1 MDFVNLLLMCLVGAL
16 GGWLMMK
23 LRVPG
28 GMFAGSL
35 IASAILS
42 IAMQPGPLPSGV
54 KTFAQII
61 AGAYVAC
68 GIDLEELKDVR
79 RLIKPAIILISGLFI
94 CNVIAGLVIWKIS
107 DVDLL
112 TALMCATPGG
122 CTTIPLIAAE
132 LGAEIS
138 SVTVVQISRSAICV
152 SFFPTLIMK
161 VNGEHMLSDLETPGK
176 GRARKNIVGDVNFRA
191 LAITLAVAA
200 VSGLTGKKLGVPAG
214 TILFSIVAVLILKK
228 NTKYAYMPLWMRR
241 TAQCLSGACIGSSIT
256 LENILALHQMAV
268 PLIVLLIIFFGNS
281 FFTGYIFHRF
291 LGFEMA
297 AGMLAA
303 TPAGSSDMALISE
316 EMGHK
321 SVIVTELHILRLLI
335 VNIVFPQILVV
346 IAGLIE

>member
-1 MDFVNLLLMCLVGAL
+1 MINLLLLCVFGAL
-16 GGWLMMK
+16 GGWIMMK

-35 IASAILS
+35 VASAVFS
-42 IAMQPGPLPSGV
+42 IAMQPGPLPSDV

-79 RLIKPAIILISGLFI
+79 RLIKPAVILLSGLLI
-94 CNVIAGLVIWKIS
+94 ANVIAGLVIWKIS
-107 DVDLL
+107 DMDLL

-122 CTTIPLIAAE
+122 CTTVPLIAAE

-138 SVTVVQISRSAICV
+138 KVTVVQITRSAICV
-152 SFFPTLIMK
+152 STFPMLIMK
-161 VNGEHMLSDLETPGK
+161 ANGEKLNSDLETPGK
-176 GRARKNIVGDVNFRA
+176 RRARKKIVGDVNFRA
-191 LAITLAVAA
+191 LAITLVSAAVA
-200 VSGLTGKKLGVPAG
+200 GLTGKKLGVPAG

-228 NTKYAYMPLWMRR
+228 YTSYAYMPVWMRR

-256 LENILALHQMAV
+256 LENVLELGQTIVPIL
-268 PLIVLLIIFFGNS
+268 VLLIIFFGNS
-281 FFTGYIFHRF
+281 FITGYIFHRF
-291 LGFEMA
+291 FGMA
-297 AGMLAA
+297 KAEGMLAS

-335 VNIVFPQILVV
+335 VNVVFPQILVV